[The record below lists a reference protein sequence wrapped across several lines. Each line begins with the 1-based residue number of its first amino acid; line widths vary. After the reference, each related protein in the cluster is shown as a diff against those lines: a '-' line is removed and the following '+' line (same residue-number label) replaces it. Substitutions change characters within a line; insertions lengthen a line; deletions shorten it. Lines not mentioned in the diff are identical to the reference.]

1 MQEGSDRRS
10 SGTAHDGG
18 AMRGEEGDEWVWAEH
33 GSDGIEGGG
42 NWADIWALI
51 DGSGGVTGRMVKAAS
66 ELGTAAAAAVAGRFS
81 SFSGSRDS
89 LVSAAAEQVPS
100 NFSGIDAMERV
111 VSWTDLIA
119 SFTAVRPEG
128 ASPTV
133 GTNEQAHLNELSAED
148 QTPEACAGPND
159 RPDIAAGMPTEVA
172 EEQQCDE
179 FGWLANGVCRTDVA
193 TGVAAAAAEETV
205 AEAQGTN
212 AGAGDRRTVTLS
224 PTPQPEPCCGQQG
237 TTTGGAGARTNGAMS
252 HSTSAAPLSTP
263 SSSPLPDLASS
274 ATTGGTTTPSS
285 WPGVGAWGSAEERTS
300 ELGGGADGGRE
311 SGMVGRGVEESGA
324 EMGTRAAAEG
334 ERVVGGRGSAGLG
347 GADGLAMG
355 ETEGAVRARGRK
367 GGGASSWECRRAEC
381 GSRGGGGAQGDGAD
395 LMELA
400 PRVGSGG
407 DGGGSGGG
415 SNKGLC
421 EARDGEVIH
430 AAQRD
435 VTDARELVLQ
445 TRTAG
450 TASSAEGQG
459 KGEEGA
465 GEVEEAGRGAGSGGD
480 VDVDCL
486 EMVCAMLGARKRLK
500 ATPVGVID
508 GSCAA
513 GERMGAHA
521 AMVDGMADAPFLP
534 GPVFASPLSHHS
546 RFPPHLAHSLP
557 HATPPPSLQLPPLHH
572 SSAALPVSRS
582 SSRPCSS
589 PSAPHVSGLAGTV
602 SASFPTTGTPTAA
615 SLSPHSL
622 PHHFLAPHVRSLH
635 SPAPPPHTPAASRIG
650 SADAGWGDGGV
661 REQAALVPKKR
672 SLSWAGGDVSGA
684 WGMESA
690 AGMAHMANIAHEPLT
705 PVLPNGS
712 THSASPALAAAPPAL
727 AARARERPFAVDAAA
742 VGIKTAVSAASGG
755 AGGIS
760 SVRRCEEASGDGD
773 GSSRAVP
780 LWSQGLQRI
789 AWLQL
794 QHRLLLMKQRQIVQ
808 QGQGQEVQGDSAD
821 EAKREEHLEVT
832 RQIKQVWMEQQQQQ
846 QQQQQHAAGVR
857 AQVIGNAG
865 ALGLAT
871 MSAAI
876 PQAFTPSAAQASQS
890 AHQVGRSGDWE
901 SQSLG
906 DSTGLRQ
913 TIPHHST
920 SIAQLPFA
928 AAVRRA
934 ILNAAQVRTPHAER
948 GRAVGM
954 QHSAAPVTSLAGTA
968 AAGGTHVVASA
979 AGMDAASSGLAR
991 HGESPV
997 HVPRFPP
1004 KPLCVVSPRFPTSSS
1019 QSPLLSP
1026 LSCTPR
1032 GRPRSTGWGRSG
1044 GEGKGK
1050 AGRQGRWEMEWT
1062 GGSPGEAVTQQ
1073 GKAAGAAKQ
1082 EGMQGGAEGE
1092 GERGRAWRG
1101 AMWEQRDDS
1110 MGSAVSGGG
1119 GGGMVVVSEGREAAW
1134 RERLSSG
1141 EGAVG
1146 TVASPGHMVCAS
1158 AAALLSR
1165 QSSWGCSDAR
1175 MGATAGASSSS
1186 LKEAPL
1192 LPRSTSAAAASLTV
1206 ASPSGRALPR
1216 VRSLAA
1222 GGRAAEAVRTAEVA
1236 GRWGA
1241 GGRGESGGG
1250 LVPWGK
1256 SKSWG
1261 GAGRS
1266 RAWGA
1271 GEGGC
1276 HLQGRVAEAK
1286 VSPGEVRRGESAAG
1300 VASASQSSLPAAAS
1314 SIESC
1319 GLLAQHIRRQQQRQQ
1334 EQQQQRLQEHQLQ
1347 RRQQEQV
1354 MGDMQGKRCM
1364 EGEVHVPGKYRA
1376 LGDLERCG
1384 SGMEDKGQSSEKSIL
1399 EVQLDELMS
1408 ETHSNTAPTN
1418 SISHAT
1424 APAPHLLSSAAIAL
1438 LLSNALTPL
1447 PLPAAAPASQSS
1459 MLGATVPA
1467 AQGGRP

>member
-10 SGTAHDGG
+10 SGTAHEGG
-18 AMRGEEGDEWVWAEH
+18 AMRGEEGDDWVWAEH

-51 DGSGGVTGRMVKAAS
+51 DGSGGVTGHMVKADS
-66 ELGTAAAAAVAGRFS
+66 ESGTAAAAAEAGRFS
-81 SFSGSRDS
+81 SFPGSRDS

-100 NFSGIDAMERV
+100 RFSGIDAMERV

-119 SFTAVRPEG
+119 SFSAVRPEG

-133 GTNEQAHLNELSAED
+133 GTNEHAHLNELSAAD

-159 RPDIAAGMPTEVA
+159 RHKDAVGASGMPTRVA
-172 EEQQCDE
+172 EEQRCDE
-179 FGWLANGVCRTDVA
+179 LGWWANGVCRKDVA
-193 TGVAAAAAEETV
+193 TGAAAAGAEETA

-212 AGAGDRRTVTLS
+212 AGADDRRTVTLS
-224 PTPQPEPCCGQQG
+224 PIPQPEPCRGQQG
-237 TTTGGAGARTNGAMS
+237 ATTGGAGARTSGAVS

-263 SSSPLPDLASS
+263 TSSPLPDLASS

-285 WPGVGAWGSAEERTS
+285 WPGVGAWGSAEGRAC

-324 EMGTRAAAEG
+324 KRGTGAAAEG

-347 GADGLAMG
+347 GADGLVMG
-355 ETEGAVRARGRK
+355 GGEGTVRACGRK
-367 GGGASSWECRRAEC
+367 GRGASSWESRRAEC

-400 PRVGSGG
+400 PGVGSGG
-407 DGGGSGGG
+407 DGGGDGGG
-415 SNKGLC
+415 SNKGRC
-421 EARDGEVIH
+421 EARDGGLMR

-435 VTDARELVLQ
+435 VTDARELVPQ
-445 TRTAG
+445 TRAAG

-480 VDVDCL
+480 ADVDCL

-500 ATPVGVID
+500 ATPMGLID
-508 GSCAA
+508 GSRAA
-513 GERMGAHA
+513 GERMGAHTA
-521 AMVDGMADAPFLP
+521 TGDGMADVPFLP
-534 GPVFASPLSHHS
+534 GPVLPSPPSHLS
-546 RFPPHLAHSLP
+546 RFPPHLAHSLS
-557 HATPPPSLQLPPLHH
+557 HTTPPPSLQLPPLHH
-572 SSAALPVSRS
+572 TSAALPASRS

-589 PSAPHVSGLAGTV
+589 PSAPHVSGLARTV
-602 SASFPTTGTPTAA
+602 SASFPITSTPTAA

-622 PHHFLAPHVRSLH
+622 PHPFLAPHVRSPH
-635 SPAPPPHTPAASRIG
+635 SPAPPPHTPVASRVG
-650 SADAGWGDGGV
+650 LADAGWGDGGV

-690 AGMAHMANIAHEPLT
+690 TGTAHMAHIAHEPVT
-705 PVLPNGS
+705 PVHPDGS
-712 THSASPALAAAPPAL
+712 THSASPAVAAAPPAL
-727 AARARERPFAVDAAA
+727 ATQARERPSAVDAAA

-755 AGGIS
+755 AGGSS

-808 QGQGQEVQGDSAD
+808 QGQGLGQEVQGGSAV
-821 EAKREEHLEVT
+821 EAKREERLEIT
-832 RQIKQVWMEQQQQQ
+832 RQIKQVWMEQQQ

-865 ALGLAT
+865 SLGLAA

-901 SQSLG
+901 SRSLG
-906 DSTGLRQ
+906 DSTGLGQ
-913 TIPHHST
+913 TTPQHST
-920 SIAQLPFA
+920 SVAQLPFA

-934 ILNAAQVRTPHAER
+934 ILNAAQVRTSHAER
-948 GRAVGM
+948 SRAVGM

-968 AAGGTHVVASA
+968 AAGGTHVVVSA

-991 HGESPV
+991 HGESPM

-1004 KPLCVVSPRFPTSSS
+1004 KPLCVVSPRFPASSS
-1019 QSPLLSP
+1019 PSPLLSP

-1032 GRPRSTGWGRSG
+1032 GRPRGSGWGRSG

-1050 AGRQGRWEMEWT
+1050 AGGQGRWEMEWT
-1062 GGSPGEAVTQQ
+1062 GGSPGEAAAWH

-1101 AMWEQRDDS
+1101 AVWEQRDDS
-1110 MGSAVSGGG
+1110 MGSTVSGGG
-1119 GGGMVVVSEGREAAW
+1119 GVGTVIVSEGREAVW
-1134 RERLSSG
+1134 RERISSG

-1146 TVASPGHMVCAS
+1146 SVASPGHMVSAS

-1175 MGATAGASSSS
+1175 MGAPAGASSPFPN
-1186 LKEAPL
+1186 EAHVGVGLLPSRPL

-1206 ASPSGRALPR
+1206 AAQGGRELSR

-1222 GGRAAEAVRTAEVA
+1222 GGGAAEAARTAEVA

-1241 GGRGESGGG
+1241 GGRGEGGGG

-1266 RAWGA
+1266 RAWGT

-1276 HLQGRVAEAK
+1276 HSQGRMAEAK
-1286 VSPGEVRRGESAAG
+1286 VCPGEAGRGESAAG
-1300 VASASQSSLPAAAS
+1300 VASASRSSLPAAAS
-1314 SIESC
+1314 
-1319 GLLAQHIRRQQQRQQ
+1319 
-1334 EQQQQRLQEHQLQ
+1334 
-1347 RRQQEQV
+1347 
-1354 MGDMQGKRCM
+1354 
-1364 EGEVHVPGKYRA
+1364 A

-1408 ETHSNTAPTN
+1408 ETHSNTTPTN
-1418 SISHAT
+1418 SLSHAT

-1438 LLSNALTPL
+1438 LLNNTLTPL

-1459 MLGATVPA
+1459 SMHGATVPA
-1467 AQGGRP
+1467 AQGRRP